1 VTGEPVKPRILALRE
16 KIHTDLARD
25 AFSFCPRLHAQL
37 TTAQIGRELG
47 SVVDVSK
54 ILPESDI
61 PVVQTL
67 VPRERNEVGRNR
79 YSGNFGLGEFPLHSD
94 LAHWA
99 VPPRYFI
106 LRCIVGTEDV
116 LTHVLS
122 WVPIVD
128 RIGAP
133 SLRRAV
139 FTVRK
144 KREGFSGLVRA
155 MSACDGLDVM
165 RWDALFLRPLNAA
178 AQEVTLA
185 ITNSN
190 WEAKIDKILLQDPGD
205 TLLVDNWRSLHG
217 RAAVQNIGRQRQIE
231 RIYLAEVYA

>member
-1 VTGEPVKPRILALRE
+1 MKTQISALRE
-16 KIHTDLARD
+16 KIRGDLTRD
-25 AFSFCPRLHAQL
+25 AFSFCPRLDSQL
-37 TTAQIGRELG
+37 TTAQIAGELG
-47 SVVDVSK
+47 SIVDVSNL
-54 ILPESDI
+54 LPESDI

-67 VPRERNEVGRNR
+67 VPHETNEVGRNR
-79 YSGNFGLGEFPLHSD
+79 YSGNYGLGEFPLHSD

-106 LRCIVGTEDV
+106 LRCIFGTEDV
-116 LTHVLS
+116 LTHLLS
-122 WVPIVD
+122 WVPILD

-144 KREGFSGLVRA
+144 KREGHSRLVRA

-165 RWDALFLRPLNAA
+165 RWDPLFLRPLNAA

-190 WEAKIDKILLQDPGD
+190 WDGKMHKILLQDPGD

-217 RAAVQNIGRQRQIE
+217 RAAVQNISRQRQIE
-231 RIYLAEVYA
+231 RIYLTEV